1 MSDQQPAGSML
12 LRTLAMPADT
22 NPSGDIFGGWLM
34 AQMDIGG
41 AILAKELSRGRVVT
55 VAVDA
60 MTFHRPVAV
69 GDAVCV
75 HGLCTHVGRSSI
87 KVKVEV
93 WVKKVANEPI
103 GERFIVTEAA
113 ITYVAVDSHGKPRP
127 IPREAN
133 PELAAVLAS
142 LASAGATA
150 NPAPATN

>member
-1 MSDQQPAGSML
+1 MTAQQPNGSML

-55 VAVDA
+55 IAVDA

-69 GDAVCV
+69 GDVVCV
-75 HGLCTHVGRSSI
+75 HGQCVHVGRTSMKI
-87 KVKVEV
+87 KVEV
-93 WVKKVANEPI
+93 WVKKVASEPI

-113 ITYVAVDSHGKPRP
+113 ITYVAVDKNGKPRP
-127 IPREAN
+127 IPRDDN
-133 PELAAVLAS
+133 PELDAVLAA
-142 LASAGATA
+142 LTLPG
-150 NPAPATN
+150 

>member
-1 MSDQQPAGSML
+1 MPDPKPCGAML

-55 VAVDA
+55 IAVDA

-69 GDAVCV
+69 GDVVCV
-75 HGLCTHVGRSSI
+75 HGHCSHVGRTSL
-87 KVKVEV
+87 KVQVEV
-93 WVKKVANEPI
+93 WVKKVASEPI

-113 ITYVAVDSHGKPRP
+113 FTYVAVDREGRPRP
-127 IPREAN
+127 IPREDN
-133 PELAAVLAS
+133 PELAAVLK
-142 LASAGATA
+142 LLI
-150 NPAPATN
+150 